1 MSIPTENVA
10 PALLL
15 VLGAGASTGIGA
27 AAVFIPSLVKL
38 ASRRVLASSLS
49 FSAGVMTYVS
59 FVEIFAKSNDSFVN
73 AGHDENKAYIYA
85 TLCFFGGVITME
97 LLNKLVDCAL
107 GEKHIHHQT
116 TDDFPPRTTKTTKK
130 STRAS
135 VDRELGE
142 NFTTNVGMTCCGGD
156 PVKKLNDVQRM
167 ASVLEHEI
175 EDAAKK
181 VGNNNN
187 SSNEFKSGDAE
198 SEDTSPAVDAQSD
211 DSSPEEDLE
220 ETKKQVLIDEEN
232 IITTTTTTTTNTLV
246 TTDPESGAQQKEAQ
260 RLHKMGLNTA
270 IAIGLHNFPEGLAT
284 FVAALQDPKVGAVLA
299 VAIAIH
305 NIPEG
310 LCVALPI
317 YYASGSRL
325 KGFLWA
331 LLSGASEFVAA
342 LLGWAILAKHFSETA
357 YAILF
362 GLVAGMMIMI
372 STRELLPTAHIYDK
386 NDTVVSY
393 SFIVG
398 MVVMALSLCLFQV

>member
-1 MSIPTENVA
+1 MSNYPKENVT

-27 AAVFIPSLVKL
+27 AVVFFPSLVKL
-38 ASRRVLASSLS
+38 ANRRVLAASLG

-59 FVEIFAKSNDSFVN
+59 FVEIFGKSNESFVN
-73 AGHDENKAYIYA
+73 AGHEENRAYLYA
-85 TLCFFGGVITME
+85 TLCFFCGVLTMLALNLIVDKLSGGRHEHHEVIP
-97 LLNKLVDCAL
+97 
-107 GEKHIHHQT
+107 EK
-116 TDDFPPRTTKTTKK
+116 TKK
-130 STRAS
+130 STRES
-135 VDRELGE
+135 VDKDLGK
-142 NFTTNVGMTCCGGD
+142 GGLPCCGSD
-156 PVKKLNDVQRM
+156 PAKQFDDVQRM

-175 EDAAKK
+175 EDAAK
-181 VGNNNN
+181 
-187 SSNEFKSGDAE
+187 EAEGDAPVE
-198 SEDTSPAVDAQSD
+198 VENQLEKENPEMVDEDNVETVDSSD
-211 DSSPEEDLE
+211 D
-220 ETKKQVLIDEEN
+220 IDE
-232 IITTTTTTTTNTLV
+232 
-246 TTDPESGAQQKEAQ
+246 EAQ

-299 VAIAIH
+299 IAIAIH

-317 YYASGSRL
+317 YYASGNRM

-331 LLSGASEFVAA
+331 LLSGASEFIAA
-342 LLGWAILAKHFSETA
+342 LLGWAVLANVFSESA

-372 STRELLPTAHIYDK
+372 SMKELLPTAHIYDK
-386 NDTVVSY
+386 GDTVVTY

-398 MVVMALSLCLFQV
+398 MIVMALSLCLFQV